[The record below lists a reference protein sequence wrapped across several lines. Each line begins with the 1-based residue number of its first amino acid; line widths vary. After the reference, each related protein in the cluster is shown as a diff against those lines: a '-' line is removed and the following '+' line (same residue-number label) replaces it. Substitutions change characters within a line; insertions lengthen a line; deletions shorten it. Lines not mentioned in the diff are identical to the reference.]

1 MTESEL
7 IQKCKEKHRGAQ
19 QELFKRYAP
28 DMLGI
33 CLRYTQHREEAKD
46 VMHDGFVKVFTR
58 IWSFREESSLKTWL
72 SHIMVNTAIDH
83 IKKHN
88 RKYNY
93 VRLDDEEH
101 LLEVQEEDTLE
112 NTDIPSQISS
122 EGALHLMQ
130 QLPDKYRIALNLYA
144 VDGFTHRQIAEQLGV
159 KEGTSKSLVAR
170 ARGMM
175 IELLNGKNLKH
186 RQYERSKTG

>member
-1 MTESEL
+1 
-7 IQKCKEKHRGAQ
+7 
-19 QELFKRYAP
+19 
-28 DMLGI
+28 MLGI
-33 CLRYTQHREEAKD
+33 CLRYTHHREEAKD

-93 VRLDDEEH
+93 LRLDDEEH
-101 LLEVQEEDTLE
+101 LQQVQEEDAMD
-112 NTDIPSQISS
+112 NTDIPSQISG
-122 EGALHLMQ
+122 EDALNLMQ

-159 KEGTSKSLVAR
+159 KEGTSKSLIAR

-175 IELLNGKNLKH
+175 MKLLNGKILTP
-186 RQYERSKTG
+186 RQYEKSKTG

>member
-33 CLRYTQHREEAKD
+33 CMRYTQHREEAKD
-46 VMHDGFVKVFTR
+46 VMHDAFVKVFTR

-83 IKKHN
+83 VKKNN
-88 RKYNY
+88 RKFNY
-93 VRLDDEEH
+93 VRIEDEEQ
-101 LLEVQEEDTLE
+101 LSEIQDDDTLPE
-112 NTDIPSQISS
+112 MDIPSQISS
-122 EGALHLMQ
+122 EGAMKLMQ
-130 QLPDKYRIALNLYA
+130 QLPDKYRVALNLYA
-144 VDGFTHRQIAEQLGV
+144 VDGFSHRQIADQLGI
-159 KEGTSKSLVAR
+159 KEGT
-170 ARGMM
+170 
-175 IELLNGKNLKH
+175 
-186 RQYERSKTG
+186 